1 MGTVLVVGRNG
12 RPVLVGGTPT
22 MGLADDELGVVLP
35 TGTAGAATVFEAPV
49 YKRVSTIGPEGSPDV
64 GAIFLNT
71 PEANLSTAENAL
83 PKAPLYSS
91 ASKGMQPPFLQTP
104 RLRRRSVEQRTP
116 SRSVDKM
123 IEGNSKKLILTHR

>member
-1 MGTVLVVGRNG
+1 
-12 RPVLVGGTPT
+12 
-22 MGLADDELGVVLP
+22 MGLAVDGLGVVLP
-35 TGTAGAATVFEAPV
+35 TGTAGAATVLEAPV
-49 YKRVSTIGPEGSPDV
+49 YKRVSTIGPEGSPGV

-83 PKAPLYSS
+83 LKAPLYSS